1 MYSMQWDNNGDKE
14 TFWSKS

>member
-1 MYSMQWDNNGDKE
+1 MQWDNNGDKE